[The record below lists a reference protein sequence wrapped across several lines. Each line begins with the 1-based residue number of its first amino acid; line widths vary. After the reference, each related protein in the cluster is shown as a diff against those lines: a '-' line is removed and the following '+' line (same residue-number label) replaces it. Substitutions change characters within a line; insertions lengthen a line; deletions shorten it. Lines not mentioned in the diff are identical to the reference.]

1 MYWGGLNDAL
11 PYRVCLVRLAEGPLL
26 VSNLVG
32 SSDAAK
38 LGAAAHVVF
47 ERATDDVTLPKF
59 ALD

>member
-1 MYWGGLNDAL
+1 
-11 PYRVCLVRLAEGPLL
+11 L

-38 LGAAAHVVF
+38 LGAAVHVVF